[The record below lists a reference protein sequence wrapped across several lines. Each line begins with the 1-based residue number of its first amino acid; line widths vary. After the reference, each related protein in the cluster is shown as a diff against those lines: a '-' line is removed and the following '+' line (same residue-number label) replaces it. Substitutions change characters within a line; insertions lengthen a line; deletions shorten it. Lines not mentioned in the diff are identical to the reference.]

1 MKRIVFFLL
10 LWTSSHLLA
19 QLTLPDFFVDEPF
32 PEEEIRQTPGVPQTG
47 AQEEPGQESRE
58 AAPATDENARRMLQQ
73 MNMGAGGFVHRHV
86 APQGRDARIQS
97 EMIEVLTGGPHTL
110 SVEFELADG
119 RTQRLKILNQT
130 LLIDTGAMRMPVRL
144 NDLASMERSE
154 ADSPYLFRFKDG
166 DELRGT
172 PDVLR
177 LLQKDGENPV
187 TLLSLDQ
194 LRRIRF

>member
-1 MKRIVFFLL
+1 MI
-10 LWTSSHLLA
+10 LWISSPLWG

-32 PEEEIRQTPGVPQTG
+32 PEEEIRQSPNDARTS
-47 AQEEPGQESRE
+47 QEGEPGQESRE

-73 MNMGAGGFVHRHV
+73 MNMGGVFVHQHV
-86 APQGRDARIQS
+86 APRGRDAQIQS
-97 EMIEVLTGGPHTL
+97 EMIQVLTGGPNTL
-110 SVEFELADG
+110 SVEIEQTDG
-119 RTQRLKILNQT
+119 RKQRLNILNQT

-144 NDLASMERSE
+144 HELASVERSG

-177 LLQKDGENPV
+177 LLQKDGENRII
-187 TLLSLDQ
+187 LLSLGQ
-194 LRRIRF
+194 LRRILF